1 MEIKVN
7 REIRDHSESL
17 LLGLSLRQLIFSAL
31 AILVAI
37 FLYFLLRGT
46 LSLETLSWLCILCAA
61 PFAAMGFVK
70 FNGMNATQLIVVIIK
85 YLITPKLLLY
95 RAENDYEKYTPEV
108 NSE

>member
-17 LLGLSLRQLIFSAL
+17 LLGLSLRQLVFSAL
-31 AILVAI
+31 AILVAV
-37 FLYFLLRGT
+37 FVYFLLRGT

-61 PFAAMGFVK
+61 PFAALGFVR
-70 FNGMNATQLIVVIIK
+70 FNGMNATQLIAVVIR

-95 RAENDYEKYTPEV
+95 RTENSLEAYVEEV
-108 NSE
+108 NAE

>member
-17 LLGLSLRQLIFSAL
+17 LLVLSLRQLIFSAL
-31 AILVAI
+31 AILVAV
-37 FLYFLLRGT
+37 FVYFLLRST

-61 PFAAMGFVK
+61 PFAALGFVK
-70 FNGMNATQLIVVIIK
+70 FNGMNATQLVVVIVK

-95 RAENDYEKYTPEV
+95 KTENDYEKYTQEV

>member
-17 LLGLSLRQLIFSAL
+17 LLGLSLRQLIYSAL

-37 FLYFLLRGT
+37 SVYFLLRGT
-46 LSLETLSWLCILCAA
+46 FSMETLSWLCILCAA

-70 FNGMNATQLIVVIIK
+70 FNGMNATQLIVVIVK

-95 RAENDYEKYTPEV
+95 KTENYYEKYTKEV
-108 NSE
+108 DAE